1 MKMYLQ
7 RNDAE
12 DFDLI
17 VEKKF
22 PNSSKLIDILR
33 TYYQLRLI
41 SSDEVIEHYVAIR
54 NNAQ

>member
-1 MKMYLQ
+1 MLGK
-7 RNDAE
+7 DPE